1 MFESWRFGVM
11 RKLLISFLFFV
22 PFLIFS
28 SELSLDEC
36 IENTVKESEK
46 IKSAQAGSDAAKA
59 GRNAVIF
66 SFLPTAKLE
75 AGYQWLKFDPE
86 PEPMTMDLTAM
97 GMGVIEFGEIP
108 DKSRTVGMTIVQPI
122 TPLWS
127 VFNGYKAAEIG
138 FEISKLQKE
147 LSIEQIKLEV
157 MNLYYNYQM
166 LSESLKVISET
177 KEQLKRYYN
186 QANNFVN
193 EGLSDKRAIL
203 KIDIEL
209 ARLDQQIQIITG
221 NMNLIKKNMSIFMN
235 IPADSFTLK
244 GIKLSEAQLTSNS
257 SELEEMMLK
266 NRIEL
271 KMISKSSNIAKHMEW
286 IAAQPFIPTLAIA
299 GGFKKTWD
307 DSQFQP
313 AMTMFIGGSL
323 SWNVGFD
330 WGKSGFEYYKA
341 KKERLKTELDNINTK
356 KMLGLQLMQL
366 ENDVETK
373 FKAIE
378 ISKREI
384 ASATENLRIEEDKYR
399 EKMTTE
405 TELLDASVSLR
416 AAKLK
421 LLTSSYEHEVALNR
435 LAMTIG
441 VEYKDIVA
449 GGE

>member
-22 PFLIFS
+22 PFFIFS

-36 IENTVKESEK
+36 IENSVKESEK
-46 IKSAQAGSDAAKA
+46 IKSAEAGSEAAKA
-59 GRNAVIF
+59 GKNAVIF
-66 SFLPTAKLE
+66 SFLPTTKLE
-75 AGYQWLKFDPE
+75 ASYQWLKFDPE
-86 PEPMTMDLTAM
+86 PEPVIMDLTAM
-97 GMGVIEFGEIP
+97 GMGVVEFGDIP

-127 VFNGYKAAEIG
+127 VFNGYKAADIG
-138 FEISKLQKE
+138 HDISKLQKE

-166 LSESLKVISET
+166 LSESHKVISET

-193 EGLSDKRAIL
+193 AGLSDKRAVL

-221 NMNLIKKNMSIFMN
+221 NMSLIKKNLSIFMN
-235 IPADSFTLK
+235 MPVDSFTLK
-244 GIKLSEAQLTSNS
+244 SVKLSEVQLSTDS
-257 SELEEMMLK
+257 SGLEEMMIK

-271 KMISKSSNIAKHMEW
+271 KMIGKSSNIAKHMEW
-286 IAAQPFIPTLAIA
+286 MAVQPFIPTLAIA

-313 AMTMFIGGSL
+313 AMTMFIGGAL
-323 SWNVGFD
+323 SWNIGFD
-330 WGKSGFEYYKA
+330 WGKAGFEYLKA
-341 KKERLKTELDNINTK
+341 RKERVKTDLDNINTK
-356 KMLGLQLMQL
+356 KMLGLQLLQL

-421 LLTSSYEHEVALNR
+421 LLTSMYEHEVALNR

-441 VEYKDIVA
+441 VEYKDIVS

>member
-1 MFESWRFGVM
+1 MFESWRFSVM

-46 IKSAQAGSDAAKA
+46 IKSAQAESDAAKA
-59 GRNAVIF
+59 GRNAVVF

-86 PEPMTMDLTAM
+86 PEPVTMDLTAM
-97 GMGVIEFGEIP
+97 GMGVVEFGAIP

-127 VFNGYKAAEIG
+127 VFNGYKAADIG
-138 FEISKLQKE
+138 YDISKLRNE

-157 MNLYYNYQM
+157 MTLFYNYQM
-166 LSESLKVISET
+166 LSESNKLLSET

-186 QANNFVN
+186 QASNFVN
-193 EGLSDKRAIL
+193 AGLSDKRAVL
-203 KIDIEL
+203 KIDIEI
-209 ARLDQQIQIITG
+209 ARLDQQIQIVEG
-221 NMNLIKKNMSIFMN
+221 NLDLIKKNLSIFMN
-235 IPADSFTLK
+235 MPVDSFTLK
-244 GIKLSEAQLTSNS
+244 TVKPVEAALSSTA
-257 SELEEMMLK
+257 SELENMMIN

-271 KMISKSSNIAKHMEW
+271 KMIEKSSKIAKHMEW
-286 IAAQPFIPTLAIA
+286 MSAQPFIPTLAIA

-330 WGKSGFEYYKA
+330 WGKAGFEYYKA
-341 KKERLKTELDNINTK
+341 KKERLKTDLDNINTK
-356 KMLGLQLMQL
+356 KMLGLQLIQL

-373 FKAIE
+373 YQAIE
-378 ISKREI
+378 VAKREI

-405 TELLDASVSLR
+405 TDLLDASISLR
-416 AAKLK
+416 SAKLK
-421 LLTSSYEHEVALNR
+421 LLTSMYEHLVALNR
-435 LAMTIG
+435 LAITVGVDYQTI
-441 VEYKDIVA
+441 VS

>member
-1 MFESWRFGVM
+1 M
-11 RKLLISFLFFV
+11 RKILISLL
-22 PFLIFS
+22 FLIPFS
-28 SELSLDEC
+28 IFSTELSLSEC
-36 IENTVKESEK
+36 IDNAVKESEK
-46 IKSAQAGSDAAKA
+46 VKSVQAGTEAAKA

-66 SFLPTAKLE
+66 SFLPTTKLE
-75 AGYQWLKFDPE
+75 ANYQWLKFDPE
-86 PEPMTMDLTAM
+86 PEPMVFDLSALGIPM
-97 GMGVIEFGEIP
+97 EPVEFGEIP
-108 DKSRTVGMTIVQPI
+108 DKNRTLGITVAQPI

-127 VFNGYKAAEIG
+127 VFNGFMAADLG
-138 FEISKLQKE
+138 FEIAKLQKE

-166 LSESLKVISET
+166 LSESLKIMSET

-193 EGLSDKRAIL
+193 AGLSDKRAVL

-209 ARLDQQIQIITG
+209 AKLDQHIQIVTG
-221 NMNLIKKNMSIFMN
+221 NMKLIKKNLSIFMN
-235 IPADSFTLK
+235 KQADSFTLK
-244 GIKLSEAQLTSNS
+244 SITLSKTQLSADS
-257 SELEEMMLK
+257 SDLEEMMLK

-271 KMISKSSNIAKHMEW
+271 KMIEKSSDIAKHLEW
-286 IAAQPFIPTLAIA
+286 IAIQPLIPTLAIA

-313 AMTMFIGGSL
+313 AMTMFIGGVL
-323 SWNVGFD
+323 SWNIGFD
-330 WGKSGFEYYKA
+330 WGKAGFEYLKA
-341 KKERLKTELDNINTK
+341 KKERLKTDLDNINTK

-373 FKAIE
+373 FQSIE

-405 TELLDASVSLR
+405 TELLDASISLR
-416 AAKLK
+416 SAKLK
-421 LLTSSYEHEVALNR
+421 LLTSMYEHEVALNR
-435 LAMTIG
+435 LAITIG
-441 VEYKDIVA
+441 ADYQTIVS

>member
-1 MFESWRFGVM
+1 M
-11 RKLLISFLFFV
+11 RKLFISFLFFI
-22 PFLIFS
+22 PFLLLS
-28 SELSLDEC
+28 NELSLDEC
-36 IENTVKESEK
+36 IANSVNESEK
-46 IKSAQAGSDAAKA
+46 IKSAEAGAEAAKA
-59 GRNAVIF
+59 GKNALIF
-66 SFLPTAKLE
+66 SFLPTSTIE
-75 AGYQWLKFDPE
+75 ANYQWLKFDPK
-86 PEPMTMDLTAM
+86 PEPTTFDLTAR
-97 GMGVIEFGEIP
+97 GKGVVEFGAIP
-108 DKSRTVGMTIVQPI
+108 DKSRTLGMTIVQPI

-127 VFNGYKAAEIG
+127 VFNGFKSADLG
-138 FEISKLQKE
+138 HEISKLQKD

-157 MNLYYNYQM
+157 MNLYYNYEM
-166 LSESLKVISET
+166 LSESMKVMSET

-193 EGLSDKRAIL
+193 AGLSDKRAVL

-221 NMNLIKKNMSIFMN
+221 NMKLIKKNLSIFMN
-235 IPADSFTLK
+235 VPTDSFTLK
-244 GIKLSEAQLTSNS
+244 NIKLSRAQLSANNT
-257 SELEEMMLK
+257 ELEDLMLK

-271 KMISKSSNIAKHMEW
+271 KMLQKSSAIAKHMEW
-286 IAAQPFIPTLAIA
+286 MAVQPFIPTFAIA

-323 SWNVGFD
+323 SWNIGFD
-330 WGKSGFEYYKA
+330 WGKSGFELLKA
-341 KKERLKTELDNINTK
+341 KKERVKTDLDNLNSK
-356 KMLGLQLMQL
+356 KMLGLQLVQL

-373 FKAIE
+373 YKAIE

-399 EKMTTE
+399 EKLTTE

-421 LLTSSYEHEVALNR
+421 LLTSTYEHEVALNR
-435 LAMTIG
+435 LAITVG
-441 VEYKDIVA
+441 VPYENITET
-449 GGE
+449 GGN